1 VDTHLLQ
8 QVQPNGGS
16 GKLGPFDLAVIA
28 ALPRPVLLGV
38 LGVVLVGG
46 VFLATHR
53 PGSTSSS
60 SGSSSTSAAPAAT
73 PTTQPDAS
81 STTKSNS
88 SQSKPGPSGSSK
100 PATSKGLPTP
110 VKHALDAKKVVV
122 VLFWNP
128 RAVDDRSVKSSVDR
142 LPRRGGKVAVFSDSV
157 KNLSRYTRITA
168 AASVTQTPS
177 LVVVNRKGQAEVQ
190 TGYLDYQTLAQY
202 VQNALRR

>member
-1 VDTHLLQ
+1 
-8 QVQPNGGS
+8 
-16 GKLGPFDLAVIA
+16 VIA
-28 ALPRPVLLGV
+28 TLPRPVLFGV
-38 LGVVLVGG
+38 LGVVLIGA
-46 VFLATHR
+46 VFFATHR

-60 SGSSSTSAAPAAT
+60 SSSTSTPATAT
-73 PTTQPDAS
+73 PTTKPN
-81 STTKSNS
+81 STSATKPSQ
-88 SQSKPGPSGSSK
+88 SQSKPAQPAPQTSSR
-100 PATSKGLPTP
+100 GLPTP

-122 VLFWNP
+122 ILFWNP

-168 AASVTQTPS
+168 AASIGQTPS
-177 LVVVNRKGQAEVQ
+177 LVVVSRKGQAEVQ

>member
-1 VDTHLLQ
+1 MDTHLLQ
-8 QVQPNGGS
+8 QVQPSGGS
-16 GKLGPFDLAVIA
+16 GKLGPFDLVVIA
-28 ALPRPVLLGV
+28 ALPRPVLLGIV
-38 LGVVLVGG
+38 GVVLVGG
-46 VFLATHR
+46 VFFATHR
-53 PGSTSSS
+53 PSTT
-60 SGSSSTSAAPAAT
+60 SSSTSAPPAAS
-73 PTTQPDAS
+73 PTTKPGSAS
-81 STTKSNS
+81 ATKPST
-88 SQSKPGPSGSSK
+88 SQSNPKPSGNSQAGS
-100 PATSKGLPTP
+100 SKGLPSP

-122 VLFWNP
+122 ILFWNP

-190 TGYLDYQTLAQY
+190 TGYLDYQTLGQY